1 MLFFVVICAVII
13 FVVLANANQYRPV
26 VKPEAKP
33 VVQKNYTGAVMPG
46 VDYDNLP
53 YTDALLVRL
62 CRVENQ
68 ELICI
73 DINRINKTALF
84 RSRSCPNE
92 CYHTTLN
99 KCTCPDSEVPCK
111 HMLYLANSLGYLE
124 NWKNG
129 VPQARYNNIVKTYN
143 NCQYRNDP
151 EGWVRDN
158 TGIKN
163 WHPGRTRIGGC
174 W

>member
-13 FVVLANANQYRPV
+13 FVMLANTNQDRPV
-26 VKPEAKP
+26 AKP
-33 VVQKNYTGAVMPG
+33 VVHNYYTGCVVQKTG

-53 YTDALLVRL
+53 YTDAIMVRF
-62 CRVENQ
+62 CRVENK
-68 ELICI
+68 ELICV
-73 DINRINKTALF
+73 DINRMNKTALF

-92 CYHTTLN
+92 CYHTTLD

-111 HMLYLANSLGYLE
+111 HMLYLANSLGRLE
-124 NWKNG
+124 NWKKG
-129 VPQARYNNIVKTYN
+129 LPQERYNNVVKTYN

-158 TGIKN
+158 TYTKN